1 MYVMDIDG
9 SNLRCITE
17 SLDQTPSPGVWGK
30 NSSGVYFNVREFGQS
45 NVYHADIKGKV
56 KKITNGN
63 HMLTMNDLVGSD
75 AVATWTD
82 PSNPSDIISFS
93 IDKPNKINRLTDV
106 NKDIFYN
113 VEFGEVEEITYKSVD
128 ETILSPA

>member
-82 PSNPSDIISFS
+82 PSNPSDIIS
-93 IDKPNKINRLTDV
+93 
-106 NKDIFYN
+106 
-113 VEFGEVEEITYKSVD
+113 
-128 ETILSPA
+128 LSLIHI